1 MMYLTRL
8 VRFNIHNLL
17 KQNKKKKLSIFV
29 RQYNEVPLDEI
40 PEVSPSKIKAF
51 LKRHNISF
59 EDGYTG
65 FLTACPKCHK
75 GSKATATHV
84 YINKTTG
91 TFLCASCKRVG
102 TWNQLETFLSAKRNQ
117 KDDAVAQGAE
127 DINKLV
133 SEVQQNTIA
142 LSSLRKE
149 VLNGIQKAFGLPVRL
164 WG

>member
-1 MMYLTRL
+1 M
-8 VRFNIHNLL
+8 RFNIHTLL
-17 KQNKKKKLSIFV
+17 KQNRKKKLSFFV

-65 FLTACPKCHK
+65 FLIPCPKCHK

-102 TWNQLETFLSAKRNQ
+102 VWNQLETFLTAKRNK
-117 KDDAVAQGAE
+117 KDDGVAQGAE
-127 DINKLV
+127 EINNLI

-142 LSSLRKE
+142 LSSLRRE
-149 VLNGIQKAFGLPVRL
+149 ILNGIQNDFALPVRF
-164 WG
+164 